1 MAEFAQVFRSLRTQ
15 EGEQAAKL
23 AAMAAR
29 GQHVQSLAQTLAA
42 AVQAA
47 RAETARLATAAERLA
62 AGDVAGALRALP
74 TETLVGLSENPNESG
89 LLTVEAARSVAHFE
103 TARKREQRTVLRALG
118 AHVTLLPDKD
128 GLGTV
133 MTARGPRRRYTPAG
147 ERLRYD
153 LPLPTETSGTS
164 GEAGDAGGH
173 GHGHEAG
180 ATDTDTHT
188 DNFHHGKF
196 LSIRLLP
203 YELPLTW
210 SIVPLNIAA
219 YRTFWRC

>member
-118 AHVTLLPDKD
+118 AHVMLLPDKD

-203 YELPLTW
+203 YELPPTW
-210 SIVPLNIAA
+210 SIVP
-219 YRTFWRC
+219 